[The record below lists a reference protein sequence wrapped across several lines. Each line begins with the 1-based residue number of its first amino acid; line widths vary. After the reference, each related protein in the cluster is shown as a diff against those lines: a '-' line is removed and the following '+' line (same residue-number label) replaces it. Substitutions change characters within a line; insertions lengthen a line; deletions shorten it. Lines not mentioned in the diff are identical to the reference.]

1 MKTPPS
7 RLKAILVA
15 LLVTVIW
22 ATSWVFIKI
31 GLEEIPGLTFAGLRY
46 SLAAIILLPF
56 LFRPVILA
64 EMKKL
69 GKKVW
74 VQLAIMGFF
83 LYAVGQ
89 GGQFLGLSYLPS
101 VTVGLILNLTSLFV
115 AMVSYYAIREKPS
128 WLQWVGVL
136 LNLGGILFY
145 FAPFRGLD
153 GSIWGWLFAVLSL
166 LGNGVGTL
174 MGRNLNK
181 GGRISPV
188 ITTTISIAI
197 GSLLMLGGGILW
209 QGLPPLSLK
218 SIGIIV
224 LLASVNTA
232 LSFTLWNYTQQT
244 LSATESSIINNTM
257 LVHVTILTWIFLGEN
272 QNMRQIIGLIL
283 VTIGAVIVQLKL
295 NKSGNPITK
304 VN

>member
-7 RLKAILVA
+7 RLKAILIA
-15 LLVTVIW
+15 LLVTTIW
-22 ATSWVFIKI
+22 ATSWVLIKI

-56 LFRPVILA
+56 FLRPKVLG
-64 EMKKL
+64 EVKKL
-69 GKKVW
+69 SKKVW
-74 VQLAIMGFF
+74 IQLIIMGFF

-101 VTVGLILNLTSLFV
+101 VTVGLVLNLTSLFV

-128 WLQWVGVL
+128 WLQWAGVL

-145 FAPFRGLD
+145 FAPFTGLH
-153 GSIWGWLFAVLSL
+153 GNMLGWLFAVLSL
-166 LGNGVGTL
+166 VGNGVGTL

-181 GGRISPV
+181 GGRISPI
-188 ITTTISIAI
+188 ITTTISIGI
-197 GSLLMLGGGILW
+197 GSLIMLGGGILW
-209 QGLPPLSLK
+209 QGLPTLSLK

-257 LVHVTILTWIFLGEN
+257 LVQVAILTWIFLGES
-272 QNMRQIIGLIL
+272 QSPMQIIGLIL
-283 VTIGAVIVQLKL
+283 VTIGAVIVQIKL
-295 NKSGNPITK
+295 NKSGKTVK
-304 VN
+304 EV